1 MFKTIETISKFL
13 EIESQGQYKN
23 RVIIGGFEKYLPN
36 AVPLM
41 QSENVPPVLINAIKD
56 TFSGYGLLG
65 FEEREQA
72 VIHLSQLIEK
82 ETTIKIRLA
91 QPVEKTPEQETVMPR
106 ATTPSPAR
114 SSNAK
119 PSGDVAAS
127 PAPTYSNRFLQA
139 DITTLEKIGPTK
151 KSQFAQLGV
160 QTIGDLLYLFPRRY
174 DDYSKLKPIN
184 RLEYG
189 DELTVIATV
198 QSVLSTKMR
207 NREQSRV
214 EVVVSDG
221 TGFLRL
227 VFFRGTKFLRSF
239 EAQFPHG
246 RQLVI
251 SGKVTMYLGRLQMD
265 NPSFED
271 LEQAHLN
278 TNGIIPVYPL
288 TAGLSQKL
296 VRNTTSQAINY
307 CVNRIGDYLP
317 ESIKQNTGL
326 IDLPVALHQVHYP
339 QSLDLLQKAQSRLA
353 FDEIF
358 LLQLGV
364 LQQKRNWV
372 SQPANKYPITP
383 EMQEGFIASLPYEL
397 TGAQKKVIAQIAK
410 DLASGA
416 PMNRL
421 LQGDVGSGK
430 TVVAALAALAVIHAG
445 AQVAFMAPTS
455 ILAEQH
461 FRSLGNL
468 LANIGDATLAL
479 QPGEI
484 MLLTGETSAKEREE
498 IKTQLLSGKIKLLI
512 GTHALIEDPIQF
524 QNLQL
529 VIIDEQHR
537 FGVTQRA
544 ALRQKGQNPHL
555 LVMSAT
561 PIPRSLA
568 LTLYGDLELSIM
580 DEMPAG
586 RKPVQT
592 HILSPL
598 ERERAYQIIRT
609 HIKQGHQAFIVYP
622 LIESDE
628 EGETKAAVDDHD
640 MLQEEIFPD
649 LKIGLLHGRMPAEEK
664 ERVMSAFLN
673 REFPI
678 LVSTTV
684 IEVGVDIP
692 NATVMMIEG
701 ANRFGLAQLH
711 QLRGRVGRNQEQ
723 SICLLIPESEDAT
736 ENERLKAM
744 VESNDG
750 FVLAEKDLQQ
760 RGPGDFIGYRQS
772 GFADLKMAKITD
784 VRLIEKA
791 RETAEKLF
799 AEDPQLEKPE
809 NAIILQR
816 LTAFW
821 QSDKSDIS

>member
-1 MFKTIETISKFL
+1 MFKTIERISKFL

-36 AVPLM
+36 VVPLM
-41 QSENVPPVLINAIKD
+41 QSENVPVELINAIKD
-56 TFSGYGLLG
+56 TFSSYGQLSPR
-65 FEEREQA
+65 EREKKIGQ
-72 VIHLSQLIEK
+72 LSLLIEK
-82 ETTIKIRLA
+82 EAAIKSKITPL
-91 QPVEKTPEQETVMPR
+91 VEKTIETQ
-106 ATTPSPAR
+106 TPVHPAPVVEK
-114 SSNAK
+114 AHEK
-119 PSGDVAAS
+119 PAPAS
-127 PAPTYSNRFLQA
+127 PAPLMPSYTSKFLQA
-139 DITTLEKIGPTK
+139 DITVLEKIGPTK

-160 QTIGDLLYLFPRRY
+160 RTIGDLLYLFPRRY

-207 NREQSRV
+207 NRDQSRV

-227 VFFRGTKFLRSF
+227 VFFRGTKFLRTF

-246 RQLVI
+246 RQLVV

-271 LEQAHLN
+271 LDQAHLN

-288 TAGLSQKL
+288 TSGLSQKL

-307 CVNRIGDYLP
+307 CVNHIGDYLP
-317 ESIKQNTGL
+317 ENIKRKTGL

-364 LQQKRNWV
+364 LQQKKNWV
-372 SQPANKYPITP
+372 SQPAQKYPVTT
-383 EMQEGFIASLPYEL
+383 EMQQGFIGSLPYQL
-397 TGAQKKVIAQIAK
+397 TGAQNRVMSQIIQ
-410 DLASGA
+410 DLSSGA

-430 TVVAALAALAVIHAG
+430 TVVAAFAALVVIKAG
-445 AQVAFMAPTS
+445 AQVAIMAPTS

-461 FRSLGNL
+461 FRSLTSL
-468 LANIGDATLAL
+468 LTTLKGADLAL
-479 QPGEI
+479 QGDEVR
-484 MLLTGETSAKEREE
+484 LLTGETNSKDREE
-498 IKTQLLSGKIKLLI
+498 IKASLLDGKVKLLI

-529 VIIDEQHR
+529 VVIDEQHR
-537 FGVTQRA
+537 FGVSQRA

-568 LTLYGDLELSIM
+568 LTLYGDLELSVM

-586 RKPVQT
+586 RKPVET
-592 HILSPL
+592 HILSPV
-598 ERERAYQIIRT
+598 ERERAYQIIRA

-622 LIESDE
+622 LIEGDE
-628 EGETKAAVDDHD
+628 EGEVKAAVDDYD
-640 MLQEEIFPD
+640 VLQEEIFPD
-649 LKIGLLHGRMPAEEK
+649 MKIGLLHGRMPAEEK
-664 ERVMSAFLN
+664 EKVMTAFLN
-673 REFPI
+673 KEFPV

-723 SICLLIPESEDAT
+723 SICLLVPENEDTT
-736 ENERLKAM
+736 ENERLMAM

-750 FVLAEKDLQQ
+750 FILAEKDLQQ

-784 VRLIEKA
+784 VHLIEKA
-791 RETAEKLF
+791 RETAETLF
-799 AEDPQLEKPE
+799 AEDPLLEKPE

-816 LTAFW
+816 LSAFW